1 MTNPTQLSAQHR
13 FVYKEPGRFAGWP
26 ANGGIWHWGDEI
38 LVRFQ
43 IGTYD
48 ESGGG
53 HAISREEP
61 SRQILAR
68 SLDGGE
74 TWTHEEI
81 VANQGTPDVHT
92 PIDFA
97 HPDFAMQCS
106 GSRFHISYDRGKTW
120 SGDYDLPDV
129 GNKLTSRT
137 DYLVNSKS
145 DCHFFLSA
153 KEKRV
158 QAGIQDRAF
167 CARTTDGGE
176 NIEFVSWITDD
187 IEVRSVMPSTVRI
200 SDTHLVTALR
210 RRYDTKQDDGTRLS
224 NNWIE
229 ICHSMDNG
237 ETWSFLCK
245 AADTDGGAGRNGN
258 PPSMVRLTDGRLCVT
273 YGYRS
278 TPYGIRAKFSEDNGK
293 SWGAEVHLR
302 DDGRNGDFGYTRTI
316 QRSDGK
322 LVTIYYY
329 TTAEDPEQHIAAT
342 IWNADKK

>member
-1 MTNPTQLSAQHR
+1 MANSKQLSAQHR

-43 IGTYD
+43 IGIHD
-48 ESGGG
+48 DSGGG

-74 TWTHEEI
+74 TWMHEEI
-81 VANQGTPDVHT
+81 EVQPVEPG

-97 HPDFAMQCS
+97 HPDFAMQCN
-106 GSRFHISYDRGKTW
+106 GSRFCISYDRGKTW
-120 SGDYDLPDV
+120 IGDYDLPGV
-129 GNKLTSRT
+129 GKKLTSRT
-137 DYLVNSKS
+137 DYLVNGKD

-153 KEKRV
+153 KEERV

-167 CARTTDGGE
+167 CARTIDGGE
-176 NIEFVSWITDD
+176 NIEFVSWITDN

-224 NNWIE
+224 QNWIE

-278 TPYGIRAKFSEDNGK
+278 TPYGIRAKLSEDNGK
-293 SWGAEVHLR
+293 SWGDEVHLR
-302 DDGRNGDFGYTRTI
+302 DDGRNWDCGYTRTI
-316 QRSDGK
+316 QRLDGK

-329 TTAEDPEQHIAAT
+329 TTAENPEQHIAAT
-342 IWNADKK
+342 IWEVDKR

>member
-1 MTNPTQLSAQHR
+1 MTYLTELSAQHR
-13 FVYKEPGRFAGWP
+13 FVYKVSGRFAGWP
-26 ANGGIWHWGDEI
+26 ANGGIWHWDDEI

-43 IGTYD
+43 IGIHD
-48 ESGGG
+48 DSGGG

-61 SRQILAR
+61 SREILAR

-81 VANQGTPDVHT
+81 VSNQETPEMHRS
-92 PIDFA
+92 IDFT
-97 HPDFAMQCS
+97 HPDFAMQCG
-106 GSRFHISYDRGKTW
+106 GSRFRISYDRGKTW
-120 SGDYDLPDV
+120 IGDYDLPDV

-137 DYLVNSKS
+137 DYLVNSKG

-153 KEKRV
+153 KEDRV

-176 NIEFVSWITDD
+176 NIEFVSWITDN
-187 IEVRSVMPSTVRI
+187 IAVRSVMPSTVRI

-210 RRYDTKQDDGTRLS
+210 RRHDTKQDDGTRLS
-224 NNWIE
+224 KNWIE
-229 ICHSMDNG
+229 ICHSTDNG
-237 ETWSFLCK
+237 ETWSLLCE

-258 PPSMVRLTDGRLCVT
+258 PPSMVRLKDDRLCVT

-278 TPYGIRAKFSEDNGK
+278 TPYGIRAKLSEDNGK
-293 SWGAEVHLR
+293 SWGNEIHLR
-302 DDGRNGDFGYTRTI
+302 DDGRNWDCGYTRTI
-316 QRSDGK
+316 QRTDGK

-329 TTAEDPEQHIAAT
+329 TTAENPEQHIAAT
-342 IWNADKK
+342 IWEVDEK

>member
-1 MTNPTQLSAQHR
+1 MANSTQLSVQHR
-13 FVYKEPGRFAGWP
+13 FVYKELGRFAGWP

-43 IGTYD
+43 IGIHD

-53 HAISREEP
+53 HAISRAEP
-61 SRQILAR
+61 SREILAR

-74 TWTHEEI
+74 TWIHEEI
-81 VANQGTPDVHT
+81 VSNQETPEMHRS
-92 PIDFA
+92 IDFA
-97 HPDFAMQCS
+97 HPDFAMQCG
-106 GSRFHISYDRGKTW
+106 GSKFRISYDRGKTW
-120 SGDYDLPDV
+120 IGDYDLPDV

-137 DYLVNSKS
+137 DYLVNSKG

-153 KEKRV
+153 KEERV

-210 RRYDTKQDDGTRLS
+210 RRHDTKQDDGTRLS
-224 NNWIE
+224 KNWIE

-237 ETWSFLCK
+237 KTWDFLCK

-258 PPSMVRLTDGRLCVT
+258 PPSMVRLKDDRLCTT

-278 TPYGIRAKFSEDNGK
+278 TPYGIRAKLSEDNGK
-293 SWGAEVHLR
+293 SWGDEIHLR
-302 DDGRNGDFGYTRTI
+302 DDGRNWDCGYTRTI

-329 TTAEDPEQHIAAT
+329 TTAENPEQHIAAT
-342 IWNADKK
+342 SWKVDGE